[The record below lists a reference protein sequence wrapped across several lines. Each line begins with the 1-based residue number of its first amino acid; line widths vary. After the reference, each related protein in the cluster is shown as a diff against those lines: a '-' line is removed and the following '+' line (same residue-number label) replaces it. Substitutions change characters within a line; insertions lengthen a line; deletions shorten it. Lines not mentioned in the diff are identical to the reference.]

1 MNIQDTLN
9 NLAQIGK
16 EVQELQRKAKQA
28 RKAAL
33 EPFLE
38 ALAASGEVSII
49 TVRGYTPSFND
60 GEPCEH
66 GADFWVNIDQHWG
79 DEVDMTE
86 EIGEIFEGLQKT
98 YVYERPSYT
107 RIEIPEA
114 IEANRKLCAEHGHVF
129 DSPSDEIVQAIS
141 AVIYDSIE
149 EDFGTNYYV
158 AFVLKDGK
166 FERTEGEYDPGY

>member
-1 MNIQDTLN
+1 MNVAETLI
-9 NLAQIGK
+9 NLRTIGA
-16 EVQELQRKAKQA
+16 EVAELQRKAKEA

-33 EPFLE
+33 EPFLAE
-38 ALAASGEVSII
+38 LAKSGEVSII

-66 GADFWVNIDQHWG
+66 GSDFWVNIGQHWG
-79 DEVDMTE
+79 DEVDMTSDLE
-86 EIGEIFEGLQKT
+86 EIFEGLQKT

-107 RIEIPEA
+107 RIDIPEA
-114 IEANRKLCAEHGHVF
+114 IEANRKLCAVHGHVF
-129 DSPSDEIVQAIS
+129 DTPSDEIMQAIS

-158 AFVLKDGK
+158 TFILKDGM
-166 FERTEGEYDPGY
+166 FERYEGDYDAGY